1 MRKLLLFSVLSLII
15 CKVEAQTCLKGDCKN
30 GFGTMAFSAKS
41 RYTGEFKQGQM
52 HGRGIFY
59 YNNGGKYIGEWHQG
73 IREGEENGFR
83 RMVMYILAIFVKIS
97 Q

>member
-59 YNNGGKYIGEWHQG
+59 YNNGGKYIGEWQQFSS
-73 IREGEENGFR
+73 R
-83 RMVMYILAIFVKIS
+83 
-97 Q
+97 